1 MNCCPA
7 RKCIPVAKCNNCSE
21 DPDILRSPP
30 AIICTNY
37 NNHLPKLASASDAF
51 WISLSKC
58 YSNSSGVGLILW
70 NTVTG
75 HLKEEPRRVDGFF
88 GWSSLPIMFLRWR
101 EAIQTAKK
109 SGRDS
114 PTKYPSLPGKEGVQP
129 FAKWNSLLEELP
141 RSLLDL
147 KLQSTS
153 SQPTGLRANTSL
165 LLRMFNMQ
173 VLFLLGQKGA
183 KYI

>member
-7 RKCIPVAKCNNCSE
+7 RKCIPVAKCKNCSE

-75 HLKEEPRRVDGFF
+75 HLKGEPRRVDGFF
-88 GWSSLPIMFLRWR
+88 GWSSLPVMFLRWR
-101 EAIQTAKK
+101 EAIQTAKN
-109 SGRDS
+109 
-114 PTKYPSLPGKEGVQP
+114 KEGIHLQSICLSLVR
-129 FAKWNSLLEELP
+129 KECNLLLNVNSLLEELP